1 MGGELDQWLHLTI
14 TWETYQTL
22 MTSSVGMG
30 GAALDGSQGGV
41 GAFNNPQVILMYTA
55 SRLRA
60 LNWVI
65 CEVLSQPYHL
75 QV

>member
-1 MGGELDQWLHLTI
+1 MAASYNHLGNLPNTDDFI
-14 TWETYQTL
+14 
-22 MTSSVGMG
+22 SGDG